1 MGGGGGA
8 RGGRA
13 RPRQRPR
20 QPKMLQSLL
29 LRAPSG
35 RGALAAVNNTSAA
48 TVVAGL
54 HRRVSTYSIGVY
66 PGDGIG
72 VDVTEATFRLL
83 DAMEEKYEFK
93 LEATWYPWG
102 CDYHDETGKAAPDD
116 MIDTLRGHDAVFLGA
131 VGYPSRLEDH
141 ITLEPLIR
149 MRQAFDQFACV
160 RPARTFTGVPSPL
173 AGGPQIDMIVVREN
187 SEGEYVNCGGRI
199 AVGTPSEVAVQSAVH
214 TRRGVERVLR
224 YGFELAMRP
233 ERRQRLTMVTK
244 SNAQRY
250 GMTLWD
256 DVLDELLPQFPEVEV
271 DKQHVDACAMNFIRQ
286 PEMFDVVV
294 ASNLFGDILTDLSGV
309 ITGSLGLNP
318 SANLDPTRSF
328 PSLFEPV
335 HGSAP
340 DITGKGIANP
350 TGAMLSAAM
359 MLEWVGS
366 GPTQQQS
373 VHADGAQAIRAAVQK
388 ALAQGATPDA
398 GGALTTSQ
406 FTDAV
411 IHDVLRQ

>member
-1 MGGGGGA
+1 MA
-8 RGGRA
+8 
-13 RPRQRPR
+13 
-20 QPKMLQSLL
+20 LQSL
-29 LRAPSG
+29 LRAPS
-35 RGALAAVNNTSAA
+35 RGVSPAAVTSRVSTIAA
-48 TVVAGL
+48 VTRGQRL
-54 HRRVSTYSIGVY
+54 STYSIGVY

-72 VDVTEATFRLL
+72 VDVTKATFRLL
-83 DAMEEKYEFK
+83 GAMEEKYRFK
-93 LEATWYPWG
+93 LESNWYPWG
-102 CDYHDETGKAAPDD
+102 CDYYDKTGTVAPDS
-116 MIDTLRGHDAVFLGA
+116 MIDTLLGHDAVFLGA

-160 RPARTFTGVPSPL
+160 RPARTFPGVLSPL
-173 AGGPQIDMIVVREN
+173 VGDPQIDMIVVREN
-187 SEGEYVNCGGRI
+187 SEGEYVNCGGRV
-199 AVGTPSEVAVQSAVH
+199 AVGTPNEVAVQSAVH

-224 YGFELAMRP
+224 YGFELALRP

-256 DVLDELLPQFPEVEV
+256 EILDQIVPEYPTVQV

-286 PEMFDVVV
+286 PEQFDVVV
-294 ASNLFGDILTDLSGV
+294 ASNLFGDILSDLSGA

-318 SANLDPTRSF
+318 SANLDPTRRF

-340 DITGKGIANP
+340 DISGKGICNP

-359 MLEWVGS
+359 MLEWLGGAPGALAS
-366 GPTQQQS
+366 
-373 VHADGAQAIRAAVQK
+373 HADAADAIRKGVEHV
-388 ALAQGATPDA
+388 LAREATPDA
-398 GGALTTSQ
+398 GGGLTTSQ

-411 IHDVLRQ
+411 IEDVLSR